1 VTSGKFQDGVRA
13 SSSSAPQLAEP
24 TRGRAGAVAVAPAL
38 AVAREFVNAAAP
50 ANAPVFVLAPAF
62 LLALALVLAGFAS
75 CASGGTERNLAPLWS
90 EHSMAGGGVEVE
102 GLGGALRT
110 RAPKR
115 GAAFTQVAARPLM
128 IRDRSSEEVVDHFL
142 TPFGYAT
149 YRPDETVWQLL
160 PITRY
165 DRRIAEDG
173 TIEWTL
179 LTLPGIY
186 WSKRADGRILRG
198 WFPFAGVME
207 TFLSYDRLEW
217 VLFPVWM
224 RTDRSGR
231 VTHHVLWPIFSF
243 TNGMGGPS
251 WRVWPLVGNSI
262 YEGKYERW
270 FVLWPFFLWQRNN
283 LQLPPQAH
291 ETKWMVFPF
300 YGRTTAGDYS
310 ATTVLWPFFGWASN
324 ETNGYKAVD
333 APWPLVR
340 YLRDPRQDQERT
352 RVWPFWSEYRG
363 DGLDST
369 WWGWPFLNDRREVY
383 EDAEKKATNLV
394 PFVQTWE
401 RRDDQGNVEAYSKI
415 WPFFQVER
423 RNEDE
428 LRTAFP
434 ALNPLWRT
442 PDIDAMYAWIWELY
456 TRERHS
462 NVVRERSW
470 LGLYRREKDVLEDRR
485 SLTFLWST
493 RAYSIEGVERR
504 ETSLFFGL
512 LRWRSSTDSAFEL
525 MTPAFPGPGWPL
537 ERGVVEPTE
546 VEAPQV
552 EPALVPATV
561 ATDAP

>member
-1 VTSGKFQDGVRA
+1 MTSARFQDGGSTIPSSTSRRA
-13 SSSSAPQLAEP
+13 GRS
-24 TRGRAGAVAVAPAL
+24 RGRT
-38 AVAREFVNAAAP
+38 RW
-50 ANAPVFVLAPAF
+50 
-62 LLALALVLAGFAS
+62 LALALTVALAALAS
-75 CASGGTERNLAPLWS
+75 CATDGTERNLAPLWS

-102 GLGGALRT
+102 ALGGVIRT

-115 GAAFTQVAARPLM
+115 GEAFSQVAARPLM
-128 IRDRSSEEVVDHFL
+128 IRDRSPEEVVDHFL

-165 DRRIAEDG
+165 DRRTAEDG

-217 VLFPVWM
+217 VLFPIWM

-231 VTHHVLWPIFSF
+231 ITNHVLWPIFSF
-243 TNGMGGPS
+243 THGTGGPS
-251 WRVWPLVGNSI
+251 WRFWPLVGNSI

-270 FVLWPFFLWQRNN
+270 FALWPFFLWQRNN
-283 LQLPPQAH
+283 LQLPPAAH

-300 YGRTTAGDYS
+300 YGRTTAGDYT
-310 ATTVLWPFFGWASN
+310 ATTVLWPFFGWSSN
-324 ETNGYKAVD
+324 PTNGYRAID

-340 YLRDPRQDQERT
+340 FLRDPRQDQERT
-352 RVWPFWSEYRG
+352 RVWPFWSEYHG

-401 RRDDQGNVEAYSKI
+401 RRDDQGNVETYGKV

-423 RNEDE
+423 RNQDE

-442 PDIDAMYAWIWELY
+442 PDIDVMYAWIWELY
-456 TRERHS
+456 TRERQS
-462 NVVRERSW
+462 NVVRERTW

-485 SLTFLWST
+485 SLSFLWST
-493 RAYSIEGVERR
+493 RAYAIEGVGRR
-504 ETSLFFGL
+504 ETSLLFGL
-512 LRWRSSTDSAFEL
+512 LRWRSGPDSPFEL
-525 MTPAFPGPGWPL
+525 MTPAFPGPGWPM
-537 ERGVVEPTE
+537 ERGVVESTE
-546 VEAPQV
+546 VEPAAV
-552 EPALVPATV
+552 ERAVGPGTVPA
-561 ATDAP
+561 DAP